1 MYLELGLL
9 SSLNQLSEVVQDAE
23 QLREELFEVGRERDG
38 WRLKMEAIEAPASGG
53 GMNSAPSS
61 GAGAKLAEYM
71 SERKAYE
78 AEIGE
83 ISSTSNALREELR
96 FKEDSIFEERR

>member
-1 MYLELGLL
+1 
-9 SSLNQLSEVVQDAE
+9 
-23 QLREELFEVGRERDG
+23 
-38 WRLKMEAIEAPASGG
+38 MEAIEAPASGG
-53 GMNSAPSS
+53 GMKPLPLS

-83 ISSTSNALREELR
+83 LWSR
-96 FKEDSIFEERR
+96 EDSIFEEHR